1 MYECG
6 HLTEGIDLLVSFRP
20 LLAPQQID
28 FHEKGQIG
36 ASFCA
41 LLAIDAGAILL
52 GWAVLTHAFAAE
64 VDGSELS
71 VVEKVATCG
80 VADDAEDD
88 DDFVRKPPREEDGE
102 VCLPVG
108 IC

>member
-1 MYECG
+1 MEHAIVWECC
-6 HLTEGIDLLVSFRP
+6 LDLYLGPV
-20 LLAPQQID
+20 QIV
-28 FHEKGQIG
+28 
-36 ASFCA
+36 AV
-41 LLAIDAGAILL
+41 LL

-80 VADDAEDD
+80 IADDAEDD
-88 DDFVRKPPREEDGE
+88 DYQKGQPREEDGE

>member
-1 MYECG
+1 MDY
-6 HLTEGIDLLVSFRP
+6 F
-20 LLAPQQID
+20 QY
-28 FHEKGQIG
+28 EKGQIG

-88 DDFVRKPPREEDGE
+88 LKHPREEDGE

>member
-1 MYECG
+1 M
-6 HLTEGIDLLVSFRP
+6 
-20 LLAPQQID
+20 
-28 FHEKGQIG
+28 
-36 ASFCA
+36 
-41 LLAIDAGAILL
+41 
-52 GWAVLTHAFAAE
+52 LTHAFAAE

-88 DDFVRKPPREEDGE
+88 LKHPREEDGE

>member
-1 MYECG
+1 MDY
-6 HLTEGIDLLVSFRP
+6 F
-20 LLAPQQID
+20 QY
-28 FHEKGQIG
+28 EKGNVG

-41 LLAIDAGAILL
+41 LLAIDLGAVLL

-80 VADDAEDD
+80 IADDAED

-102 VCLPVG
+102 VCMPVG
-108 IC
+108 VC